1 MIAYNVFSLYQ
12 SHEGLI
18 QQQTKLGHRK
28 NTGSLTITPDNRT
41 SIKIYKGIV
50 MIIDF
55 HTHIF
60 PPDIREKRENFFNDE
75 PAFKLLY
82 SLPNSRLS
90 GFDELI
96 RNMDTEGVDKS
107 VVFGFPWKTEDYF
120 KKNNDFVMEAVEK
133 NKDRLIGFATFFP
146 TAKNVER
153 ELERCLK
160 AGISGVG
167 ELAFYTSTISDDS
180 LKRLKPVAE
189 IAKKADIPI
198 LLHTNETIGH
208 YYPGKT
214 SITLK
219 EIFNF
224 LKYFPDNK
232 IILAHWGGG
241 ILFYCL
247 MKKIVKEVLKNTWFD
262 TAASPY
268 LYEKKIYTVA
278 TQIVDPGRILFGS
291 DFPLLKPG
299 RYFKEMKESGLP
311 DTTIKKICGDNARL
325 LLA

>member
-1 MIAYNVFSLYQ
+1 MV
-12 SHEGLI
+12 
-18 QQQTKLGHRK
+18 
-28 NTGSLTITPDNRT
+28 
-41 SIKIYKGIV
+41 
-50 MIIDF
+50 IDF

-60 PPDIREKRENFFNDE
+60 PPDIREKRENFFNNE

-82 SLPNSRLS
+82 DAPNSRLS
-90 GFDELI
+90 GVNELI
-96 RNMDTEGVDKS
+96 RNMDKEGVDKS
-107 VVFGFPWKTEDYF
+107 VVFGFPWQTEGYF
-120 KKNNDFVMEAVEK
+120 KRNNDYIIEAVER

-146 TAKNVER
+146 TAKNVEK

-167 ELAFYTSTISDDS
+167 ELAFYKSTISEDT

-198 LLHTNETIGH
+198 LLHTNESIGH

-241 ILFYCL
+241 ILFYRL

-278 TQIVDPGRILFGS
+278 TQIVGPDRILFGS

-299 RYFKEMKESGLP
+299 RYFKEMKEAGLP